1 MFRTISTALVAIAL
15 ASPAWADVTIKQ
27 TTSGKGLGMSGT
39 MAGTTYIKGMKMRT
53 DVVTG
58 DTTRTTVFDLE
69 AQKMYSFDS
78 KKKEADVWDMKA
90 FGDEM
95 AKNVDTSQ
103 MKASLTPNGKTKEI
117 AGKSASGYDM
127 EVSVPAAIGG
137 NKEMTMTVMLTGPVW
152 IVKGAPGTDDYIG
165 FYKAALE
172 RGWIFSDPRAA
183 KASPGQAK
191 TMAEMY
197 RKFAETGGVAY
208 ETEMQIKMS
217 GSGPMAA
224 IMGKMGNMSST
235 TVVQSIET
243 GALADTLFAP
253 PAEYKLKTQ
262 K

>member
-1 MFRTISTALVAIAL
+1 MLRTVSAALLATAL

-58 DTTRTTVFDLE
+58 DTTRTTVFDIE

-78 KKKEADVWDMKA
+78 KKKEADVWDMQA
-90 FGDEM
+90 FGEEM

-103 MKASLTPNGKTKEI
+103 MKATLTPNGKSKEI
-117 AGKSASGYDM
+117 AGKSATGYDM
-127 EVSVPAAIGG
+127 EVTVPAAIGG
-137 NKEMTMTVMLTGPVW
+137 SKEMAMTVSLTGPVW
-152 IVKGAPGTDDYIG
+152 IVKGAPGTEDYIG

-208 ETEMQIKMS
+208 ETDMQVKMS

-224 IMGKMGNMSST
+224 IMGRMGGMSST
-235 TVVQSIET
+235 TTVESIDT

-253 PAEYKLKTQ
+253 PAGYKLKTQ